1 MQDAEANVD
10 QLAARTTSSNR
21 LIVHSVNQ
29 LHSRLHCRLLR
40 CLCSFFVNSKGASI
54 AVPADYKFHLFAG
67 PTFGTTAPTST
78 SQSPPLPTPLP
89 TPTPQPTPQ
98 SLRRLLRLKIEGLKI
113 EDLVG
118 SDSANTRFATACSR
132 LVPEVEQVPL
142 KLGPI
147 PRGANA
153 EHGPLR
159 PHAGLC
165 SLSDLG
171 SLTVISQS
179 PWCLWAWGVSRGVV
193 VPLPLRASSR

>member
-40 CLCSFFVNSKGASI
+40 CLCSFFVNC
-54 AVPADYKFHLFAG
+54 KFHLFAG

-78 SQSPPLPTPLP
+78 SLSPPLPTPLP

-113 EDLVG
+113 EDLEG

-147 PRGANA
+147 PRGAYA
-153 EHGPLR
+153 EHGTLVPR
-159 PHAGLC
+159 AGLC
-165 SLSDLG
+165 SLSDLW
-171 SLTVISQS
+171 SLTVISHS

-193 VPLPLRASSR
+193 VPLSPPRF

>member
-1 MQDAEANVD
+1 MQDAEENAD

-21 LIVHSVNQ
+21 LLVHSVNQ
-29 LHSRLHCRLLR
+29 LH
-40 CLCSFFVNSKGASI
+40 NGA
-54 AVPADYKFHLFAG
+54 FA
-67 PTFGTTAPTST
+67 PSSPTSN
-78 SQSPPLPTPLP
+78 SISSPGKHSVLQRQPPLPTPLP
-89 TPTPQPTPQ
+89 TPTPQPSPK
-98 SLRRLLRLKIEGLKI
+98 SLRRLLRLKIDGLKI

-153 EHGPLR
+153 EHGTLVPR
-159 PHAGLC
+159 AGLC
-165 SLSDLG
+165 SLSDLW
-171 SLTVISQS
+171 SLTVISHS

>member
-1 MQDAEANVD
+1 MKGCFAVILFDATV
-10 QLAARTTSSNR
+10 R
-21 LIVHSVNQ
+21 
-29 LHSRLHCRLLR
+29 R
-40 CLCSFFVNSKGASI
+40 CFAVYLTLSDRADGTHFCLFVRR
-54 AVPADYKFHLFAG
+54 
-67 PTFGTTAPTST
+67 AP
-78 SQSPPLPTPLP
+78 L
-89 TPTPQPTPQ
+89 
-98 SLRRLLRLKIEGLKI
+98 
-113 EDLVG
+113 DLVG

-153 EHGPLR
+153 EHGSLR

-171 SLTVISQS
+171 SLTVISHS